1 MMDKLNR
8 VDIIK
13 TIRLEKIARVY
24 SWVVSDRRKFSAK
37 RLSRTQRNIKIMFQC
52 ARGDKTIR
60 EIAKENNLSVS
71 HVRRILEII
80 TNVFRQ
86 FEFDYDVFESPENKK
101 RMQEFHKMYWYIN
114 EQVNYFNTER
124 KR

>member
-1 MMDKLNR
+1 MDKLNT

-80 TNVFRQ
+80 T
-86 FEFDYDVFESPENKK
+86 DVFVSLNLTTTFSKVLKIKKECKNFIRCTGTLMNK
-101 RMQEFHKMYWYIN
+101 
-114 EQVNYFNTER
+114 
-124 KR
+124 

>member
-1 MMDKLNR
+1 M

-60 EIAKENNLSVS
+60 EIAKENKFVREPCSKDIRNNNQCFSSV
-71 HVRRILEII
+71 
-80 TNVFRQ
+80 
-86 FEFDYDVFESPENKK
+86 
-101 RMQEFHKMYWYIN
+101 
-114 EQVNYFNTER
+114 
-124 KR
+124 